1 VNYFQVDESEQLSQ
15 EFQLISDTDG
25 PWAWIAG
32 LYYLNED
39 STTFHGIP
47 VPVGIDLDLLLLID
61 GTNETTAYAAFGE
74 ASYNFT
80 DKWRFTFGA
89 RYNYEEKDTFYID
102 DRFTGF
108 GGGVTIVSQGDDWN
122 SVTPK
127 VALDWFWRDDIM
139 FYGSIT
145 KGFKSGGFNLL
156 AVQPGYDE
164 EEVWSYEIGTKSRFR
179 DGRMQLNASV
189 FYYDYDDLQVGK
201 VVTFQAT
208 IQNAAQAT
216 IYGAEIEFSTL
227 ITDHFKL
234 DWALSLLETEYD
246 EFITQDPA
254 PPGLVVN
261 LAGNDLSRS
270 PPVTSSL
277 SGRYDWQLGGGSEI
291 ELWGNWLYVDDQ
303 FFTQFNRPNVMQ
315 ESYNVLNAR
324 LSYRTAGRAWRFT
337 LYGENLG
344 DEEYFT
350 NALESGV
357 PAPGVDPVVPQF
369 NLGAPRMWGVQVAY
383 NYGGN

>member
-1 VNYFQVDESEQLSQ
+1 MGADL
-15 EFQLISDTDG
+15 
-25 PWAWIAG
+25 PW
-32 LYYLNED
+32 Y
-39 STTFHGIP
+39 
-47 VPVGIDLDLLLLID
+47 LLID

-102 DRFTGF
+102 DRFVTAPPAF
-108 GGGVTIVSQGDDWN
+108 GGALTVVDQSDDWN

-127 VALDWFWRDDIM
+127 VVLDWFWRDDIM

-145 KGFKSGGFNLL
+145 KGFKSGGFNTL
-156 AVQPGYDE
+156 AVQAGYDE
-164 EEVWSYEIGTKSRFR
+164 EELWSYEIGTKSRFR

-189 FYYDYDDLQVGK
+189 FYYNYDDLQVGK
-201 VVTFQAT
+201 VVNFQA
-208 IQNAAQAT
+208 IIENAAQAT

-227 ITDHFKL
+227 ITDHFTL

-246 EFITQDPA
+246 EFITEDAA
-254 PPGLVVN
+254 PPGNTVN

-277 SGRYDWQLGGGSEI
+277 SGRYDWQLSGGSAI

-303 FFTQFNRPNVMQ
+303 FFTQFNRPNVGQ

-324 LSYRTAGRAWRFT
+324 LSYRTAGGSWRFT
-337 LYGENLG
+337 LYGENLT

-369 NLGAPRMWGVQVAY
+369 HLGAPRMWGVQVAY